1 MSGNKISVV
10 MKNIYSIIFMS
21 ALMLS
26 SCVQEEISDN
36 SPYCEGREFTA
47 SFEQAGTRTYV
58 EDGVLLRWTSGDQ
71 ISLFDGNTLNR
82 QYRFDGETG
91 DNSGTF
97 SIVDA
102 PYGSGRSEEFSRNSE
117 TVGGGQL
124 KYKGKE
130 MRPDWIYRR
139 GDIYLANLNPFKG
152 SEQGGTRP
160 VLVLQNNDGNYY
172 CPTLIVAPITTK
184 LKKLNMPTHCY
195 FEKVRGLAEPSMV
208 SLEQIKTIDKC
219 RIEKYLGKMTRE
231 QMTKVEDAIRESL
244 GMEIPECVEAP

>member
-1 MSGNKISVV
+1 
-10 MKNIYSIIFMS
+10 
-21 ALMLS
+21 MLDKKM
-26 SCVQEEISDN
+26 ER
-36 SPYCEGREFTA
+36 EGRRDPCQT
-47 SFEQAGTRTYV
+47 
-58 EDGVLLRWTSGDQ
+58 
-71 ISLFDGNTLNR
+71 
-82 QYRFDGETG
+82 
-91 DNSGTF
+91 
-97 SIVDA
+97 
-102 PYGSGRSEEFSRNSE
+102 
-117 TVGGGQL
+117 
-124 KYKGKE
+124 K
-130 MRPDWIYRR
+130 DWIYRR

-219 RIEKYLGKMTRE
+219 RIEKYLGRMTRE